1 MDSEGGN
8 TLCVTP
14 NLPSTMDH
22 WKVENMQYNGVTYDL
37 SIYKD
42 AVRIDSVRGTTTG
55 LKVKVTLDCPEGKD
69 IYVGGTAQNVTPVDG
84 KATVTVNFADA
95 IIEVREK

>member
-1 MDSEGGN
+1 MDR
-8 TLCVTP
+8 
-14 NLPSTMDH
+14 

-55 LKVKVTLDCPEGKD
+55 IKVKVTLDCPEGKD
-69 IYVGGTAQNVTPVDG
+69 IYVNGEAKKVKAGG
-84 KATVTVNFADA
+84 KATVTVDFAEA
-95 IIEVREK
+95 IIEVK